1 MLGKDEE
8 SVSDQM
14 NDVLA
19 QVSDLK
25 FKVIYP
31 LHVVL
36 FIIIFYITRRGWS
49 CPLLH
54 KSKTKLHTLCLILY
68 T

>member
-19 QVSDLK
+19 QVSDFM

-31 LHVVL
+31 LYVVL
-36 FIIIFYITRRGWS
+36 FIVMIF
-49 CPLLH
+49 
-54 KSKTKLHTLCLILY
+54 ILY
-68 T
+68 NM

>member
-19 QVSDLK
+19 QVSGLK
-25 FKVIYP
+25 FKMIYSIY
-31 LHVVL
+31 VVL
-36 FIIIFYITRRGWS
+36 FVISIGNDM
-49 CPLLH
+49 
-54 KSKTKLHTLCLILY
+54 ILSAI
-68 T
+68 

>member
-31 LHVVL
+31 LYVVL
-36 FIIIFYITRRGWS
+36 FIIIIF
-49 CPLLH
+49 
-54 KSKTKLHTLCLILY
+54 ILY
-68 T
+68 NM

>member
-19 QVSDLK
+19 QVSDFM

-36 FIIIFYITRRGWS
+36 FIVIIF
-49 CPLLH
+49 
-54 KSKTKLHTLCLILY
+54 ILY
-68 T
+68 NM